1 MEQKDLIIGGVQ
13 NYGIAQLKPWVL
25 SVIEHMPDAH
35 RVLCVSNIS
44 DETRQWLIDNQF
56 ELVELPKLQIP
67 VHVLRFVSIY
77 DYLRK
82 NTEKYRYVVTT
93 DVKDVYF
100 QKNPFEYMEKN
111 KIGQGPFKIV
121 ASSESIRY
129 KDESWGNE
137 NLLQTYGPYIH
148 ELFKNNEIYN
158 VGVLG
163 GTVEYIRD
171 LTFNIFSNAINR
183 PISIV
188 DQAVFNVLIQT
199 YPYKD
204 CILFNNQLSGWA
216 VQLGTTADSNKISQ
230 FRPFLTEKEPI
241 FDYETNL
248 VKTAENQVFYIVH
261 QYDRVSKWKEI
272 IEKKYS

>member
-44 DETRQWLIDNQF
+44 NETRQWLIDNQF

-111 KIGQGPFKIV
+111 KIGQGQFKIV

-183 PISIV
+183 PIAIV